1 MQAALNPRAARFVFG
16 ATGMPRRREV
26 PKRQILPDSI
36 YGSDLVARFV
46 NQLMRD
52 GKKTV
57 SERAFY
63 AAMDLVRERTDD
75 DPVKIFRR
83 ALDNVKPM
91 VETKSRR
98 VGGSTYQVPIEV
110 NTRRRSSLG
119 IRWLIL
125 SSRDRHERTM
135 AQRLANEIM
144 DAANARGGAVKKKED
159 VHRMAEANKAFAHY
173 RW

>member
-1 MQAALNPRAARFVFG
+1 MS
-16 ATGMPRRREV
+16 RRREV
-26 PKRQILPDSI
+26 PKRPIPPDTI
-36 YGSDLVARFV
+36 FGSELVSRFI

-52 GKKTV
+52 GKKAI
-57 SERAFY
+57 SEQAFY
-63 AAMDLVRERTDD
+63 AAMDLIRERTDD

-98 VGGSTYQVPIEV
+98 VGGSTYQIPIEV

-119 IRWLIL
+119 IRWLIGYA
-125 SSRDRHERTM
+125 RGRQERTM

-144 DAANARGGAVKKKED
+144 DAANDRGGAVKKKED

>member
-1 MQAALNPRAARFVFG
+1 
-16 ATGMPRRREV
+16 MPRRREV
-26 PKRQILPDSI
+26 PKRPIPPDSVF
-36 YGSDLVARFV
+36 GSELVSRFV
-46 NQLMRD
+46 NQLMRN
-52 GKKTV
+52 GKKMV
-57 SERAFY
+57 AERAFY
-63 AAMDLVRERTDD
+63 AAMDLIRERSGD

-110 NTRRRSSLG
+110 NARRRSSLG
-119 IRWLIL
+119 IRWLIWHA
-125 SSRDRHERTM
+125 RDRHERTM

-144 DAANARGGAVKKKED
+144 DAANDRGGAVKKKED

>member
-1 MQAALNPRAARFVFG
+1 
-16 ATGMPRRREV
+16 MPRRREV

-125 SSRDRHERTM
+125 STRDRHERTL

-144 DAANARGGAVKKKED
+144 DAANNRGGAVKKKED

>member
-1 MQAALNPRAARFVFG
+1 MS
-16 ATGMPRRREV
+16 RRREV
-26 PKRQILPDSI
+26 PKRSIPPDTVF
-36 YGSDLVARFV
+36 GSELVSRFI

-52 GKKTV
+52 GKKAI
-57 SERAFY
+57 SKQAFY
-63 AAMDLVRERTDD
+63 AAMDLIRERTED
-75 DPVKIFRR
+75 DPVKIFQR

-91 VETKSRR
+91 VETKARR

-110 NTRRRSSLG
+110 STRRRSSLG
-119 IRWLIL
+119 IRWLIGYA
-125 SSRDRHERTM
+125 RGRQERTM

-144 DAANARGGAVKKKED
+144 DAASGRGGAVKKKED